1 MMKHFAI
8 LISFTVLMMSATFAL
23 ADTDDDLLKLDR
35 FLKQNPIGTEDV
47 YLQMNTTYGWTTVAI
62 VVGYWD
68 DWVACNELKQGL
80 KLTGN
85 PRDYRCVPAN

>member
-1 MMKHFAI
+1 MKRI
-8 LISFTVLMMSATFAL
+8 TVALAFLMMMPVTFAL
-23 ADTDDDLLKLDR
+23 SDTDDDLAKLDR
-35 FLKQNPIGTEDV
+35 FVKQNPVGTEDV
-47 YLQMNTTYGWTTVAI
+47 YLQMNTSYGWTTVAV

-80 KLTGN
+80 NFTGN

>member
-8 LISFTVLMMSATFAL
+8 IISFTVLMMSATFAL
-23 ADTDDDLLKLDR
+23 ADTDDDLEKLDR
-35 FLKQNPIGTEDV
+35 FLKQNPVGTEDV

-85 PRDYRCVPAN
+85 LRDYRCVPAN